1 MTSARQDSSRSFSRR
16 SLLRG
21 TSLAI
26 AALGTGLVLQGCS
39 KGGSDGAAS
48 AAAPASQATAAA
60 SDSNKLLNVSYDVSR
75 EFYKELNPLFQKD
88 KGIEVQQSHGGSSK
102 QVRSVADGLQ
112 ADVVTMNQASDIDF
126 LAGKGLVDQDWAS
139 KFPNNAA
146 PNTSLSVILV
156 RKGNPKQIHD
166 WADLAKAG
174 VQPIIPNPKTAGNGR
189 YTWLAVWGSALKSGA
204 SADQAR
210 TQTAQVFA
218 NVRVLDGG
226 GRAATTTFA
235 QRQIGDALATFESE
249 VPLIKKEFGD
259 NFEVIYPKWTVL
271 AENPVAIVNP
281 VVDKKGTR
289 QAATDYLNFL
299 WSPQVQELAAKHH
312 LRPRDEAVLAKFADA
327 FPQQQTFTV
336 DELFGGW
343 SQAQKDHFADGGFY
357 DQAVAQ
363 QKK

>member
-1 MTSARQDSSRSFSRR
+1 MTSARSEASSSLSRR

-21 TSLAI
+21 TSLAL

-39 KGGSDGAAS
+39 KEASTSAAS
-48 AAAPASQATAAA
+48 AAAPASQAAAA
-60 SDSNKLLNVSYDVSR
+60 DSGTLLNVSYDVSR
-75 EFYKELNPLFQKD
+75 EFYKELNPLFQQGKQ
-88 KGIEVQQSHGGSSK
+88 ISVQQSHGGSSK
-102 QVRSVADGLQ
+102 QVRSVAEGLQ

-126 LAGKGLVDQDWAS
+126 LADKGLVDKDWAS

-166 WADLAKAG
+166 WKDLAKPG
-174 VQPIIPNPKTAGNGR
+174 VEAIIPNPKTAGKGR
-189 YTWLAVWGSALKSGA
+189 YTWLAIWGSALKSGA
-204 SADQAR
+204 SADEAKA
-210 TQTAQVFA
+210 QTAQVFA
-218 NVRVLDGG
+218 NVPVLDGG

-235 QRQIGDALATFESE
+235 QRSIGDALATFESE

-299 WSPQVQELAAKHH
+299 WSPEAQELAAKHH
-312 LRPRDEAVLAKFADA
+312 LRPRDPQVLAKYADA

-343 SQAQKDHFADGGFY
+343 AQAQKDHFADGGFY

-363 QKK
+363 LKK

>member
-1 MTSARQDSSRSFSRR
+1 MS
-16 SLLRG
+16 
-21 TSLAI
+21 
-26 AALGTGLVLQGCS
+26 VLS
-39 KGGSDGAAS
+39 ITRPWHYVLAS
-48 AAAPASQATAAA
+48 AAALALAACGQKAEAPAAA
-60 SDSNKLLNVSYDVSR
+60 SSAAASAPASATTILNVSYDVMR
-75 EFYKELNPLFQKD
+75 DFYKDYNPLFVAHYQAQHP
-88 KGIEVQQSHGGSSK
+88 GVAITVQQSHGGSSK
-102 QVRSVADGLQ
+102 QALAVANGLQ

-126 LAGKGLVDQDWAS
+126 LADKGLVDKDWAS

-166 WADLAKAG
+166 WKDLAKPG
-174 VQPIIPNPKTAGNGR
+174 VEAIIPNPKTAGNGR
-189 YTWLAVWGSALKSGA
+189 YTWLAIWGSALKSGA
-204 SADQAR
+204 SADEAKA
-210 TQTAQVFA
+210 QTAQVFA
-218 NVRVLDGG
+218 NVPVLDGG

-235 QRQIGDALATFESE
+235 QRSIGDALATFESE

-299 WSPQVQELAAKHH
+299 WSPEAQELAAKHH
-312 LRPRDEAVLAKFADA
+312 LRPRDPQVLAKYAGA

-343 SQAQKDHFADGGFY
+343 AQAQKDHFADGGFY

-363 QKK
+363 LKK

>member
-1 MTSARQDSSRSFSRR
+1 MTISFQRR
-16 SLLRG
+16 PVVAFLTGSLITLAAG
-21 TSLAI
+21 TLAGCGKNAPDT
-26 AALGTGLVLQGCS
+26 AAS
-39 KGGSDGAAS
+39 GSAS
-48 AAAPASQATAAA
+48 AAAGGAAA
-60 SDSNKLLNVSYDVSR
+60 ADAGKLLNVSYDVSR
-75 EFYKELNPLFQKD
+75 EFYKDINAAYLPVANKD
-88 KGIEVQQSHGGSSK
+88 GGKLEIQQSHGGSSK
-102 QVRSVADGLQ
+102 QVRGVAEGLQ

-126 LAGKGLVDQDWAS
+126 LAGKGLVDKDWAK
-139 KFPNNAA
+139 KFPDNAV

-218 NVRVLDGG
+218 NVPVLDGG

-299 WSPQVQELAAKHH
+299 WSPQAQELAAKHH